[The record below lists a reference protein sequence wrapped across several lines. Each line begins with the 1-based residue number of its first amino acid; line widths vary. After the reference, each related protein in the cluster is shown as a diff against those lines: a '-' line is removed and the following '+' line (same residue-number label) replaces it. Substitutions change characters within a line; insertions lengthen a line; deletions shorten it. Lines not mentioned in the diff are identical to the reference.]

1 MKVFHN
7 RSSSACNCAG
17 IYGSSIFITNVI
29 FFPLFFAKNLSYH
42 HVNMKI
48 NRLNLLA
55 PLFYFP
61 EAAPD
66 PFSYREGDGDKLYCF
81 EIDETQRLSFEPDA
95 KTLLKKLVSG
105 GNAAGAAGGAR
116 LELPSGDY
124 LFAQERELLGREE
137 IIAAAVEIQAEGLWQ
152 RLEPGNRLY
161 LRYLFEDGR
170 AVTQLFRP
178 YLRKS

>member
-1 MKVFHN
+1 MEIQK
-7 RSSSACNCAG
+7 
-17 IYGSSIFITNVI
+17 
-29 FFPLFFAKNLSYH
+29 
-42 HVNMKI
+42 
-48 NRLNLLA
+48 LNLLA

-81 EIDETQRLSFEPDA
+81 EVEETQRLCFEPDA
-95 KTLLKKLVSG
+95 KTLLKKLLSG
-105 GNAAGAAGGAR
+105 GNAVAGCTGAAGAAR
-116 LELPSGDY
+116 LELPAGDY
-124 LFAQERELLGREE
+124 LFAQEREHLGRDE

-161 LRYLFEDGR
+161 LRYLFEDGSV
-170 AVTQLFRP
+170 VTQLFRP